1 MSRYDSPEPSSH
13 FNTLIMVALV
23 AATFIATSLYYT
35 IIKKEDDDV
44 SIAQDKVPES
54 RLENVRPDKVSPI
67 EEAETPIIEST
78 PSTQTASEVPVAT
91 ELPTVSP
98 EPIAPVTT
106 IVVDKKSE
114 GISAETPQILL
125 QKISK
130 ALGDGDIEKMAKLI
144 GDEKISSTQ
153 QAILKALK
161 PELEKNPIRE
171 IGELKANRKARWAF
185 QLSQP
190 ASTQIHFD
198 LTRSETTAQWSVESI
213 SLPTGIA
220 QIDSLDVTHGFV
232 NAVLVQNFN
241 EAKLYVDSKKVSDAK
256 IAGLCIIFEE
266 SQYRLRNRK
275 PLSAMFNRDT
285 TAAFVAHIVDAA
297 EKKPAVFAISVQRDT
312 LKNPWRITEINIDN
326 LLSDYTAQISG
337 GDIHY
342 TPLVSNPAGGDTL
355 ILYFAFDEDGLT
367 PRTTKQLDIVAG
379 LLKTDHR
386 KKLTL
391 SGHTD
396 SLGSDDYNND
406 LSAKRAEAVAK
417 YLLSAGIPE
426 TQIITIAEGETRPR
440 QPNAIANGE
449 DNPVGRQEN
458 RRTEIYLDF

>member
-13 FNTLIMVALV
+13 FNVLIMVALV
-23 AATFIATSLYYT
+23 AATFIATSLYFT
-35 IIKKEDDDV
+35 AIKEEDNDGPIV
-44 SIAQDKVPES
+44 QDKTLESDSDNAHPE
-54 RLENVRPDKVSPI
+54 KVEPI
-67 EEAETPIIEST
+67 EEVEAPIIEST
-78 PSTQTASEVPVAT
+78 ASAPTTTITPEPAAP
-91 ELPTVSP
+91 ELPTTS
-98 EPIAPVTT
+98 PVTT

-114 GISAETPQILL
+114 GVSAETPQILL
-125 QKISK
+125 KKIAK
-130 ALGDGDIEKMAKLI
+130 ALRGDDLEKMVKLI
-144 GDEKISSTQ
+144 GDDKISSTQ
-153 QAILKALK
+153 RAILKALK
-161 PELEKNPIRE
+161 PKLEENPIRE

-185 QLSQP
+185 QLSEP
-190 ASTQIHFD
+190 ASTQIHID
-198 LTRSETTAQWSVESI
+198 LTRSETTAQWSVERI
-213 SLPTGIA
+213 SLPTGVA
-220 QIDSLDVTHGFV
+220 QIDALDVTHGFV
-232 NAVLVQNFN
+232 NAVLVQDFN
-241 EAKLYVDSKKVSDAK
+241 EAKLYVDSKQVSDAK

-297 EKKPAVFAISVQRDT
+297 KKKPAVFAISTQRET
-312 LKNPWRITEINIDN
+312 TKTPWRITEINIDN

-342 TPLVSNPAGGDTL
+342 TPLVRNPAGGDTL

-406 LSAKRAEAVAK
+406 LSAKRAQAVAK
-417 YLLSAGIPE
+417 YLLSVGIPE
-426 TQIITIAEGETRPR
+426 NQIITIAEGETRPR

-449 DNPVGRQEN
+449 DNPAGRQEN